1 MENVY
6 SQVKMFHF
14 GEKLHNL
21 KNGEVTPPIH
31 IRLKPINACNH
42 RCFYCCYRNP
52 NLLLNQRFNEKDM
65 IPRAKMQEIV
75 QDIAAGGVKAV
86 TFTGGGEPL
95 IYPHISEAVEALI
108 NNDVKVAVLTNGS
121 RLKGDVAGPLA
132 DGASW
137 VRISID
143 AADRDTFSQSR
154 GVGPQE
160 FDGILSNIE
169 NFARHKHPDCEL
181 GINFIVTQLN
191 VGKVFTFIKLMK
203 DRGVDHVKVSEC
215 VVSIDGRRN
224 NQYHADY
231 FDTVKTQIEKA
242 QQELT
247 GDGFEVIDKFHNF
260 EEEYQKH
267 YRRCP
272 FINFINVVAADLN
285 AYSCQDKAYTDSGLL
300 GSIEKR
306 SLRELWNSDEYATRL
321 AALNPSRLCGHHCVQ
336 HWKNL
341 MLLDFLDTDE
351 RHLEFV

>member
-14 GEKLHNL
+14 GEKLHDL
-21 KNGEVTPPIH
+21 KNGRVSPPIH

-65 IPRAKMQEIV
+65 IAHAKMREITE
-75 QDIAAGGVKAV
+75 DLAIGGVKAV

-95 IYPHISEAVEALI
+95 IYPYICEAVQALI
-108 NNDVKVAVLTNGS
+108 NNDIKVAVLTNGA
-121 RLKGDVAGPLA
+121 RLKGEVAGILA

-143 AADRDTFSQSR
+143 AADRETYAESR
-154 GVGPQE
+154 GVGAEE
-160 FDGILSNIE
+160 FDYILSNIK
-169 NFARHKHPDCEL
+169 NFARQKHPDCEL
-181 GINFIVTQLN
+181 GINFIVTQFN
-191 VGKVFTFIKLMK
+191 VEKVFTFIKLMK
-203 DRGVDHVKVSEC
+203 DHGADHVKVSEC

-231 FDTVKTQIEKA
+231 FDVVKAQIKRA
-242 QQELT
+242 QQELG
-247 GDGFEVIDKFHNF
+247 GDGFQVVDKFHNF
-260 EEEYQKH
+260 EEQYQKL
-267 YRRCP
+267 YSRCP

-285 AYSCQDKAYTDSGLL
+285 VYSCQDKAYTDSGIL
-300 GSIEKR
+300 GSIENR
-306 SLRELWNSDEYATRL
+306 SLRDLWNSDAYATRL
-321 AALNPSRLCGHHCVQ
+321 AALKPSRLCGHHCVQ